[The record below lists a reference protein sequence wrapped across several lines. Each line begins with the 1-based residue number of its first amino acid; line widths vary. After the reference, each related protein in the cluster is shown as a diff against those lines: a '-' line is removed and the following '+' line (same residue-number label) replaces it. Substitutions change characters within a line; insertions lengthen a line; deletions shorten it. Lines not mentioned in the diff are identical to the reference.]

1 MDMKLSKFLNSKLS
15 EGEKGEPLFSVDLL
29 DEWIVEWYEE
39 IYGKTPPL
47 WLTGPRWYDRRKRK
61 IAEAKEIEAKELEA
75 RALVEQE
82 RCGIDEG

>member
-1 MDMKLSKFLNSKLS
+1 MKLSRFLNSKLT
-15 EGEKGEPLFSVDLL
+15 EGDGEPIFTVDIL
-29 DEWIVEWYEE
+29 DEWIAEWYEE
-39 IYGKTPPL
+39 IYNKTPPV

-82 RCGIDEG
+82 RCSVDEG